1 MKFIS
6 SLFFLLLASHLS
18 AEIRECSTTEEL
30 LNHANQKT
38 LIIFDIDNVILCPI
52 QTLGTDPWF
61 RYYKERLQDE
71 GKSDKEALA
80 LAVDMLHRIYHKTR
94 VKLIEK
100 KTPTVIE
107 NLQKRKLAVIA
118 MTTRSS
124 EVADCTINHLLS
136 LGVDM
141 KKSRPLPQNF
151 MLPDCPDV
159 LFQDG
164 VLFTTGT
171 HKGTAFLS
179 FLKRVNFEPE
189 CVVYINDKAS
199 HLREVEEACET
210 RKIRFM
216 GLRYSGADEM
226 VKNFKPNIA
235 DLQQRY
241 FTGIVPDDIANDLVQ
256 INAEM
261 LQASG

>member
-1 MKFIS
+1 MR
-6 SLFFLLLASHLS
+6 SLFSLLVLLVSSPLI
-18 AEIRECSTTEEL
+18 AEIRECSTTEEI

-38 LIIFDIDNVILCPI
+38 LILFDIDNVILCPV
-52 QTLGTDPWF
+52 QVLGSDPWF
-61 RYYKERLQDE
+61 RYYKERLKDE
-71 GKSDKEALA
+71 GRTDKEALA
-80 LAVDMLHRIYHKTR
+80 IAVDMLHRVYHKTR

-100 KTPTVIE
+100 KTTSVIE
-107 NLQKRKLAVIA
+107 NLQKRKIAVIA

-124 EVADCTINHLLS
+124 EVADCTINHLTS
-136 LGVDM
+136 LGIDL
-141 KKSRPLPQNF
+141 KRSRPIAQNF

-189 CVVYINDKAS
+189 CVVFINDKAS

-210 RKIRFM
+210 RKIRFV
-216 GLRYSGADEM
+216 GLRYAGADEM
-226 VKNFKPNIA
+226 VKNFKPAIA

-241 FTGIVPDDIANDLVQ
+241 FTGIVPDEIADSLVELH
-256 INAEM
+256 AEM
-261 LQASG
+261 VQSG